1 MATQLSSLDGEGAR
15 WADGVNTKVEIMAI
29 IKVQKGTK
37 DILPND
43 MTIWHFMEEKALEVF
58 SKYGAQE
65 IRTPIFEAT
74 ELFARGV
81 GDTTDIVNKEMYTFE
96 KSERSLTL
104 RPENTAGV
112 VRSFIENG
120 MHRLSAPVKLW
131 YKGPMFRYERPQ
143 AGRQRQFHQVGVEVF
158 GIKQA
163 TADAEV
169 ILMAVNYLKA
179 LGLNDLSVELNS
191 LGCPEC
197 REVFKTKLKAVLK
210 PYLSEMCPDCQARYE
225 KNPLRLLD
233 CKVPECNEIYAKPE
247 IQEVIQSDFI
257 CEDCSNHFE
266 ELKGYLNELGVNYSI
281 NKLLVRGLDYYN
293 RTVFEIKSNNLGSQN
308 AVCGGGRYDSLV
320 KNLGGEDT
328 PAIGF
333 AMGMERLASLLGE
346 KSGGKLTG
354 FVVSS
359 NSLEAIKLTEE
370 LRAQGVTC
378 EFDLTNKK
386 FVKQLEKASKVAKYA
401 LILGE
406 DELAQ
411 GKVAVKNLE
420 TSEQIVVD
428 RGSNYFI

>member
-1 MATQLSSLDGEGAR
+1 
-15 WADGVNTKVEIMAI
+15 MAI

-37 DILPND
+37 DILPQD
-43 MTIWHFMEEKALEVF
+43 MPVWHFMEEEANKLF
-58 SKYGAQE
+58 TKYGVKE

-112 VRSFIENG
+112 VRAFIENG

-169 ILMAVNYLKA
+169 ILMAVDYLNT

-197 REVFKTKLKAVLK
+197 REVFKTKLKEALK
-210 PYLSEMCPDCQARYE
+210 PYLSQMCPDCQSRYE

-233 CKVPECNEIYAKPE
+233 CKVEECKEIYAKPE
-247 IQEVIQSDFI
+247 IQAVIQSDFI
-257 CEDCSNHFE
+257 CEDCSSHFE
-266 ELKGYLNELGVNYSI
+266 ELKGYLNELKVNYSI

-293 RTVFEIKSNNLGSQN
+293 RTVFEIKSNDLGSQN

-328 PAIGF
+328 PAVGF
-333 AMGMERLASLLGE
+333 AMGMERLASLIQEKKEE
-346 KSGGKLTG
+346 KSLA
-354 FVVSS
+354 FVVC
-359 NSLEAIKLTEE
+359 NNPLESIKLTTE
-370 LRAQGVTC
+370 LRRKGLSC

-401 LILGE
+401 IILGE
-406 DELAQ
+406 DEIASNQ
-411 GKVAVKNLE
+411 VTIKNLE
-420 TSEQIVVD
+420 TAEQKTVSRNNIEE
-428 RGSNYFI
+428 NLN

>member
-1 MATQLSSLDGEGAR
+1 MAKT
-15 WADGVNTKVEIMAI
+15 
-29 IKVQKGTK
+29 IKVIKGTK
-37 DILPND
+37 DILPQDVNQ
-43 MTIWHFMEEKALEVF
+43 WHRLEKNALDVF
-58 SKYGAQE
+58 TKYGYKE

-120 MHRLSAPVKLW
+120 MARLSAPVKLW

-143 AGRQRQFHQVGVEVF
+143 AGRQRQFHQVGVEMF
-158 GIKQA
+158 GIKEP

-169 ILMAVNYLKA
+169 ILLAVNYLKS
-179 LGLNDLSVELNS
+179 LGLNDLEVEINS
-191 LGCPEC
+191 LGCPQC
-197 REVFKTKLKAVLK
+197 REEYKRKIKEVLK
-210 PYLSEMCPDCQARYE
+210 PEFDNLCEDCQNRYE

-233 CKVPECNEIYAKPE
+233 CKVDTCKAIFEKPE
-247 IQEVIQSDFI
+247 IQKVIQSDFI
-257 CEDCSNHFE
+257 CEECAQHYK
-266 ELKGYLNELGVNYSI
+266 ELKLYLDELNVPYVE

-328 PAIGF
+328 PAVGW
-333 AMGMERLASLLGE
+333 AMGMERLNSLLPEIEPE
-346 KSGGKLTG
+346 KLDA
-354 FVVSS
+354 FIVS
-359 NSLEAIKLTEE
+359 NSPAEAFKLAEE
-370 LRAQGVTC
+370 LRSNGIKV
-378 EFDLTNKK
+378 EFDLANKK
-386 FVKQLEKASKVAKYA
+386 FTKQLEKASKTADYA

-406 DELAQ
+406 DEIKAN
-411 GKVAVKNLE
+411 KVSVKNLS
-420 TSEQIVVD
+420 TSEQVTIDRVD
-428 RGSNYFI
+428 VINKIRK

>member
-1 MATQLSSLDGEGAR
+1 M
-15 WADGVNTKVEIMAI
+15 TKI

-37 DILPND
+37 DILPQEVEQ
-43 MTIWHFMEEKALEVF
+43 WHKLEKNALDIF
-58 SKYGAQE
+58 TRYGYKE

-96 KSERSLTL
+96 KSERSITL

-120 MHRLSAPVKLW
+120 MARLSAPVKLW

-143 AGRQRQFHQVGVEVF
+143 AGRQRQFHQVGVEMF
-158 GIKQA
+158 GIKEPA
-163 TADAEV
+163 ADAEV
-169 ILMAVNYLKA
+169 ILLAVDYLKS
-179 LGLNDLSVELNS
+179 LGLNDLEVEINS

-197 REVFKTKLKAVLK
+197 REEYKKKIKEVLK
-210 PYLSEMCPDCQARYE
+210 PEFDNLCEDCQNRYE

-233 CKVPECNEIYAKPE
+233 CKVESCKEIFAKPE
-247 IQEVIQSDFI
+247 IQKVIQSDFI
-257 CEDCSNHFE
+257 CEECAEHYKDVKSYLDK
-266 ELKGYLNELGVNYSI
+266 LKIKYVE

-328 PAIGF
+328 PAVGW
-333 AMGMERLASLLGE
+333 AMGMERLNSLLPEIEPE
-346 KSGGKLTG
+346 KLDGYI
-354 FVVSS
+354 VS
-359 NSLEAIKLTEE
+359 NSPADALELAEE
-370 LRAQGVTC
+370 LRGQGLKI
-378 EFDLTNKK
+378 EFDLANKK
-386 FVKQLEKASKVAKYA
+386 FTKQLEKASKIAKFA

-406 DELAQ
+406 DEINT
-411 GKVAVKNLE
+411 GKVSIKNLSTSKQITVDRKE
-420 TSEQIVVD
+420 VTSEIK
-428 RGSNYFI
+428 G